1 MPWKLEF
8 HYKGCPDDFVKLN
21 KSGAIIDV
29 SYIKHSYINSLKEST
44 ATRTG
49 SANEIIAQMK
59 KNEEEQLLLGI
70 QKHNSEMFW
79 QYN

>member
-1 MPWKLEF
+1 M
-8 HYKGCPDDFVKLN
+8 
-21 KSGAIIDV
+21 

-44 ATRTG
+44 ALRTG